1 MNTTD
6 LAQVAQALI
15 QSALLEAGRQN
26 LSIATCIVDQGG
38 HLVAHHRM
46 AGVSYMAN
54 ELVRRK
60 ASTAC
65 NFRLPTHIF
74 YNALQQQPTLK
85 FAISSQADVLAVA
98 GGMPIVIDGQCIGGL
113 GIGGGSFEQDQA
125 IAEKAMQS
133 LNH

>member
-15 QSALLEAGRQN
+15 QAALAEASQQN
-26 LSIATCIVDQGG
+26 ILIAACVVDQSG